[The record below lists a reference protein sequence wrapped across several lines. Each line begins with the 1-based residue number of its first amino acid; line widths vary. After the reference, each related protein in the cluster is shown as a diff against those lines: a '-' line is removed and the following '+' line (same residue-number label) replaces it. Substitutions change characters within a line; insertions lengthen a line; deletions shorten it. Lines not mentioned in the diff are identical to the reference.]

1 MWGRELSLL
10 CGYYNMDMT
19 KLMKVKCKPPG
30 RERRTGE
37 SGRVTAAGRAGP
49 DSADFSEILPGP
61 ARLSRSRP
69 GDSPGP
75 ELRGKCLK
83 VFILKNRE
91 PAVKV

>member
-1 MWGRELSLL
+1 
-10 CGYYNMDMT
+10 
-19 KLMKVKCKPPG
+19 MKVKCKPPG

-37 SGRVTAAGRAGP
+37 SGPSVGSGESGVRTE
-49 DSADFSEILPGP
+49 ADFSEILPGP
-61 ARLSRSRP
+61 AELSRSRP